1 MLVYK
6 TGLKTVKN
14 VNSLVLFDQEMVEL
28 FSQIVLCESQK
39 LKLNV
44 ESVKQIKN
52 NSNVKLTGLMGSL

>member
-39 LKLNV
+39 LKLEV

>member
-39 LKLNV
+39 LKLKV

>member
-39 LKLNV
+39 LKLKV

-52 NSNVKLTGLMGSL
+52 NSNVKLSGLMGSL

>member
-1 MLVYK
+1 M
-6 TGLKTVKN
+6 KN

-52 NSNVKLTGLMGSL
+52 NSNVKLPGLMGSL

>member
-6 TGLKTVKN
+6 TGLKTMKN

-39 LKLNV
+39 LKLKV

>member
-52 NSNVKLTGLMGSL
+52 NSNVKLPGLMGSL

>member
-52 NSNVKLTGLMGSL
+52 NSNVKLSGLMGSL